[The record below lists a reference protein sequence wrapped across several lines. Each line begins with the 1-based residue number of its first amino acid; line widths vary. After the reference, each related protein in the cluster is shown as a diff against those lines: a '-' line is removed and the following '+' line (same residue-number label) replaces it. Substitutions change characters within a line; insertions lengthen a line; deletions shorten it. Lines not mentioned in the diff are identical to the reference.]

1 VVVIMKCIREVVRCV
16 PGRIRWKNSPNEGG
30 LRLAVGVTKI
40 QNQWEVAIVN
50 GDTGDIDDAGDA
62 LLQIRQY
69 ICLPRLRKGRAHL

>member
-1 VVVIMKCIREVVRCV
+1 MKCIREVVRCV
-16 PGRIRWKNSPNEGG
+16 PRRIIWADSPNEGG

-40 QNQWEVAIVN
+40 QNQREVAIVN

-69 ICLPRLRKGRAHL
+69 ICLPRLRKGGARL